1 MVKIATIMNVS
12 YLGVGSNELH
22 GSNDSFSGGE
32 SFPAWSEEQRL
43 LSVRPEHNP
52 EQGDIMLEILIGE
65 RLQIKKDP
73 HPTTSKWIY
82 LFPFLAH
89 TYQVITKLLPRL
101 DNSFESWPTLFSS
114 HQAGTGKS
122 SKWSRLASFDSSS
135 LACTWHIGEKKK
147 TFNCA
152 MSFLVISIA
161 MKRGRGCLTWRCFQP
176 PFFQRYCLFWSWPE
190 WNTDYDRS
198 TALKESN

>member
-1 MVKIATIMNVS
+1 MTAFLEVRVFP
-12 YLGVGSNELH
+12 LGVRNNG
-22 GSNDSFSGGE
+22 FSR
-32 SFPAWSEEQRL
+32 SDQNTILNKVISI
-43 LSVRPEHNP
+43 
-52 EQGDIMLEILIGE
+52 IMLEILIGE

-89 TYQVITKLLPRL
+89 TYQVITKLLSRL

-135 LACTWHIGEKKK
+135 LACTWDIGEKKK

-190 WNTDYDRS
+190 CNTY
-198 TALKESN
+198 